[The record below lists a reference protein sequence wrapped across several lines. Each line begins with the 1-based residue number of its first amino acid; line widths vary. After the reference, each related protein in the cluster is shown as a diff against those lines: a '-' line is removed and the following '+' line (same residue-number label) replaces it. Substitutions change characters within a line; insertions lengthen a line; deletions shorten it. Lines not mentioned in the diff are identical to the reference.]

1 MISMLGGGNHPAAHP
16 VEWLREEYLRRRE
29 RNPSYSLRAFARAL
43 GLSPGPLS
51 EILSKKR
58 ELSLKLALRIAEHIA
73 MNPEQLEAFVQPL
86 RERLVAPVS
95 AREAQFRELSVDT
108 YYLIADWYHFAI
120 LSLMETKGFQSRV
133 RWIAERLAISV
144 VEVRSALERMERLEL
159 VVRKAQK
166 WFLNQEGVTT
176 THDVPNGALKKS
188 HQQQLDIAKASLDS
202 VPVEERDITS
212 MMMAIDVSK
221 LPQAKQYI
229 RQFRR
234 QLSQFLETGNK
245 TEVYNLS
252 IQLVPL
258 SKKTKQG
265 D

>member
-1 MISMLGGGNHPAAHP
+1 MLGGGNHPAAHP
-16 VEWLREEYLRRRE
+16 VEWLREEYIRRRE
-29 RNPSYSLRAFARAL
+29 RNPSYSLRAFARSL

-51 EILSKKR
+51 EILAKKR
-58 ELSLKLALRIAEHIA
+58 ELSLKLALRIAQRIA
-73 MNPEQLEAFVQPL
+73 MNPEQLEAFVEPL
-86 RERLVAPVS
+86 RKSTPDPVS
-95 AREAQFRELSVDT
+95 GKETRFRELSVDT

-120 LSLMETKGFQSRV
+120 LSLMETKNFEGGV
-133 RWIAERLAISV
+133 RWIAERLSVSV
-144 VEVRSALERMERLEL
+144 VEVRSALERMERLGL
-159 VVRKAQK
+159 VFKKAQT
-166 WFLNQEGVTT
+166 WLLNQEGVTT
-176 THDVPNGALKKS
+176 THDVPNGALRKS
-188 HQQQLDIAKASLDS
+188 HKQQLEIAKAALDS

-221 LPQAKQYI
+221 LPKAKILI
-229 RQFRR
+229 REFRR

>member
-1 MISMLGGGNHPAAHP
+1 MLGGGNHPAAHP
-16 VEWLREEYLRRRE
+16 VEWLREEYIRRRE
-29 RNPSYSLRAFARAL
+29 RNPSYSLRAFARSL

-51 EILSKKR
+51 EILAKKR
-58 ELSLKLALRIAEHIA
+58 ELSLKLALRIAQRIA
-73 MNPEQLEAFVQPL
+73 MNPEQLEAFVEPL
-86 RERLVAPVS
+86 RKSTPDPVS
-95 AREAQFRELSVDT
+95 GKETRFRELSVDT

-120 LSLMETKGFQSRV
+120 LSLMETKNFEGRV
-133 RWIAERLAISV
+133 RWIAERLSVSV
-144 VEVRSALERMERLEL
+144 VEVRSALERMERLGL
-159 VVRKAQK
+159 VFKKAQT
-166 WFLNQEGVTT
+166 WLLNQEGVTT
-176 THDVPNGALKKS
+176 THDVPNGALRKS
-188 HQQQLDIAKASLDS
+188 HKQQLEIAKAALDS

-221 LPQAKQYI
+221 LPKAKILI
-229 RQFRR
+229 REFRR